1 MHWIMSCKQISML
14 ISQSLDTPLPFYRR
28 TGIRVHLMMCTLCRR
43 YNRHLHLIHSLLVR
57 ERKNFLENEQLSRQ
71 ARERILQAVDRE
83 MRRKQ
88 IRK

>member
-14 ISQSLDTPLPFYRR
+14 ISQSLDTPLPLTRR
-28 TGIRVHLMMCTLCRR
+28 MGIRLHLMMCIFCRR

-57 ERKNFLENEQLSRQ
+57 EQKNFLENEKLSLQ
-71 ARERILQAVDRE
+71 ARQRILQAVDKE

-88 IRK
+88 VRM